1 MRRPALVATLALV
14 VLVLAATAGCSDD
27 DNSTSV
33 SITSPDDGG
42 RIAGTATIEMAA
54 EGLTIEAAGEPRE
67 GAGHFH
73 VIIDDGCID
82 EGDPVPKDVD
92 HVHFG
97 KGQSSGSLYLTPGP
111 HKLCLQAA
119 DGGHIARSETDTVDV
134 LVGIESLD
142 EWCRTVEE
150 VDDLFL
156 ETDTAGLPFADQQLS
171 YQNIARLT
179 EQLLDAK
186 DVIPAGE
193 RDAVIAGV
201 SLAHEFA
208 TTVGTAA
215 DEEAAGQ
222 VFDEIMVDS
231 ETTFAAA
238 EPWIKNECGVDIND

>member
-1 MRRPALVATLALV
+1 MRRPTLVATLAV
-14 VLVLAATAGCSDD
+14 VVLAAAAAGCSGDD
-27 DNSTSV
+27 DSTSV
-33 SITSPDDGG
+33 SIISPDDGG
-42 RIAGTATIEMAA
+42 RVAGTATIEMAA
-54 EGLTIEAAGEPRE
+54 DGLTIEAAGEQRD

-73 VIIDDGCID
+73 VIIDDGCIN

-97 KGQSSGSLYLTPGP
+97 KGQSTGSLYLAPGS
-111 HKLCLQAA
+111 HELCLQAA

-134 LVGIESLD
+134 VVGIESLD

-150 VDDLFL
+150 VDDLFY
-156 ETDTAGLPFADQQLS
+156 ETDTAGLPFADQQLG

-201 SLAHEFA
+201 SLADEFA

-215 DEEAAGQ
+215 DEEEAGQ
-222 VFDEIMVDS
+222 VFDEIMADA
-231 ETTFAAA
+231 EATFAAA
-238 EPWIKNECGVDIND
+238 EPWIKTECGVDIDD